1 MKNPLSSFDLTLS
14 FLPAAEQPSEIQR
27 LDGGEPY
34 SVLGFCF
41 ILVADLFAAFLL
53 CRFRCEQTVL
63 LVVGVPL
70 LLDGRGSGG
79 LSALHVV
86 NFRNGFFAFILL
98 DVYDAD
104 IDGRLVVDFCV
115 VVPLVGDYIENVQ
128 LDFWLGK
135 SLEFWLEIPYTEK
148 KTGTGK
154 MTFTKT

>member
-53 CRFRCEQTVL
+53 CRFRCEQTE
-63 LVVGVPL
+63 L
-70 LLDGRGSGG
+70 LLDRRGSGG
-79 LSALHVV
+79 LSVLRVV

-135 SLEFWLEIPYTEK
+135 SLEK